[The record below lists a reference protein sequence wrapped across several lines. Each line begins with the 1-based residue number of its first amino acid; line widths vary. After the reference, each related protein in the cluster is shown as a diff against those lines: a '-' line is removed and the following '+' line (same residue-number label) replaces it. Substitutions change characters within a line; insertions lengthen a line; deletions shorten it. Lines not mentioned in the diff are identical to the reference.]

1 MAAGRPADLA
11 RRPVD
16 VHPRLLRR
24 IVRYAHGFHPLG
36 QPSDED
42 LDLLR
47 EGLAGAGRSLE
58 ELELVGGMR
67 AAFPDEESLS
77 PLEPAL
83 AMLPTQ
89 WARGFRTFC
98 VKPSQFVDH
107 LARYPA
113 WCAEVV
119 ERVAALDL
127 PRGSA
132 AGAGR

>member
-1 MAAGRPADLA
+1 
-11 RRPVD
+11 
-16 VHPRLLRR
+16 
-24 IVRYAHGFHPLG
+24 
-36 QPSDED
+36 
-42 LDLLR
+42 
-47 EGLAGAGRSLE
+47 
-58 ELELVGGMR
+58 MR

-83 AMLPTQ
+83 AMLPTMGT
-89 WARGFRTFC
+89 WLSDILFE
-98 VKPSQFVDH
+98 PSQFVDD

-132 AGAGR
+132 ALGPAGR